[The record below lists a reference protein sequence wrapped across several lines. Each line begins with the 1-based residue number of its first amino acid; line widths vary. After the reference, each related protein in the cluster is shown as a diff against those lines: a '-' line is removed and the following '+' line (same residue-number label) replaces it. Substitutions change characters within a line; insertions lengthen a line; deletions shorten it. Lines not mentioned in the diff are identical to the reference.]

1 MVRTT
6 RISKWGSSL
15 AVRIPKAIAEEWGV
29 KEGTSIELS
38 RNDKGLLLRK
48 RRKQLSDMIDGP
60 KPKYNLDEM
69 VGTMKNAQLHP
80 EIDTGPLRGNE
91 IW

>member
-1 MVRTT
+1 MSKTT

-29 KEGTSIELS
+29 EDGTTVEMS
-38 RNDKGLLLRK
+38 RDAKGLHLRK
-48 RRKQLSDMIDGP
+48 RKYTLEELLEGMKDADLPPAVDWGP
-60 KPKYNLDEM
+60 P
-69 VGTMKNAQLHP
+69 
-80 EIDTGPLRGNE
+80 RGKE

>member
-1 MVRTT
+1 MPKTT

-29 KEGTSIELS
+29 KEGTAIELS
-38 RNDKGLLLRK
+38 QDDQGIRLKKRK
-48 RRKQLSDMIDGP
+48 YD
-60 KPKYNLDEM
+60 LDEM
-69 VGTMKNAQLHP
+69 VASMKNADFLHP
-80 EIDTGPLRGNE
+80 EFESDGPRGNE

>member
-1 MVRTT
+1 MSKTT

-38 RNDKGLLLRK
+38 RDERGLHIKK
-48 RRKQLSDMIDGP
+48 RRKTLE
-60 KPKYNLDEM
+60 EM
-69 VGTMKNAQLHP
+69 VASLKSADYLHP
-80 EIDTGPLRGNE
+80 EIETDGPRGNE

>member
-1 MVRTT
+1 MPKTT

-29 KEGTSIELS
+29 YEGTTIEMS
-38 RNDKGLLLRK
+38 RDSKGINLRK
-48 RRKQLSDMIDGP
+48 RKYTLEELLEGMNDADLPPEVDWGP
-60 KPKYNLDEM
+60 P
-69 VGTMKNAQLHP
+69 
-80 EIDTGPLRGNE
+80 RGKE

>member
-1 MVRTT
+1 MPLQT

-29 KEGTSIELS
+29 KEGAQIELS
-38 RNDKGLLLRK
+38 RDARGIHLRK
-48 RRKQLSDMIDGP
+48 RRYTLEELLEGMEDAG
-60 KPKYNLDEM
+60 
-69 VGTMKNAQLHP
+69 LHP
-80 EIDTGPLRGNE
+80 EVDWGPPRGKE